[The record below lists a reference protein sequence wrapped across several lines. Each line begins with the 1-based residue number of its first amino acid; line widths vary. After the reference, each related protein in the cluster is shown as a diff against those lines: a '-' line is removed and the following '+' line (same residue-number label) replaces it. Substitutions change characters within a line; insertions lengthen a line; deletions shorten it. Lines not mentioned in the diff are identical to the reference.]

1 MNDFTIKNMAVIVP
15 VYCPDEKLLG
25 VIEGVHEAGFGHIF
39 VVDDG
44 SYMGAKSTEQKA
56 EFENIFSRL
65 PGYVDLT
72 RHVVNKGKGAAL
84 KTAIARIEAVMKQE
98 RERGDFTE
106 IKGIVTVDADGQHL
120 TEDIVNVSN
129 MLIERPNDLILGSRA
144 FDQDVPLKS
153 QMGNTITRG
162 VFALASGVKIRDT
175 QTGLRAFSVNLIP
188 FMKAVEGE
196 RYEYE
201 MNMLLDAA
209 HKKIGMKEVT
219 IKTVYLDG
227 NKTSHFHVLRDSALV
242 YKNILKFSAS
252 SLIAFVIDFVML
264 FVFKAIFGNFALEAK
279 TTLLM
284 AVVSARLVSSF
295 SNYMI
300 NKKLVFGERT
310 RNNNTL
316 IKYYLLASGILILNY
331 LILEVLSIRLGM
343 PLGIAKFIAEVTLF
357 FVSYT
362 VQKRF
367 IFKNENPVE
376 ISNNNLDVYERNM
389 NMDNNYENGLN
400 KVGSNDDRNGVNSGN
415 GINGVNCINSGNATN
430 GSDGVNSG
438 NGITGGD
445 GVNSGNGITGGD
457 NGNKDKRPKNK
468 RKLLPVPALAG
479 IDVALAGVAL
489 CVFALFHHV
498 LPSVGVANVSQTDA
512 ATEVHEI
519 AFDFE
524 GESLTDD
531 TKTTDLYA
539 SSENT
544 SENEESALNED
555 TEDSMKSAKA
565 DGEGRPSEKG
575 RASSNGRRKRGR
587 HSDSET
593 SKKSEET
600 SKGAIEEAADDNMK
614 SEEAAENSDK
624 TSETMEDNSGKT
636 NAVADNSGKTNV
648 AAADN
653 SNNTS
658 TTATEKAQQQTT
670 AVTEK
675 TQQKTAAATEKNQ
688 QNTTVVTEK
697 TQEVTTVAEQTE
709 STGKTRKTKSN
720 SGSEKTTAAV
730 TEKTTT
736 AATEKVATATEKT
749 ASNTTTANTIFTSG
763 EVISTDN
770 CYKSEDISVTLT
782 DYDVN
787 GIVYHV
793 EDIYVKNVENLRT
806 AFADD
811 SYGKGITEW
820 PSSMTLRV
828 NAVASINGD
837 YYGTTSDSGAVIRNG
852 ILYRDNPDSEVLVMY
867 YDGTMKVISADAFD
881 GESEIANGAYQAWC
895 FGPSLLDSSGNA
907 KTKFSMSGHMARENP
922 RTFIGYYGAG
932 HYCFVTIDG
941 RSSESSGATLVEEAE
956 IAEALGCKIA
966 YNLDGGKTSY
976 MSLNGETVNEPADGG
991 RVCSDIIYIAE
1002 IQ

>member
-25 VIEGVHEAGFGHIF
+25 VIEGVHDAGFGQIF

-44 SYMGAKSTEQKA
+44 SYMGAESTEQKA

-209 HKKIGMKEVT
+209 HKKIGIKEVT

-264 FVFKAIFGNFALEAK
+264 FVFKAIFGNFALAGEM
-279 TTLLM
+279 TLLM

-343 PLGIAKFIAEVTLF
+343 PLGVAKLIAEVTLF

-400 KVGSNDDRNGVNSGN
+400 NIDSN
-415 GINGVNCINSGNATN
+415 GINGVNCINSGSGTN

-445 GVNSGNGITGGD
+445 GVNGDNGITGGD

-519 AFDFE
+519 VFDFDGE
-524 GESLTDD
+524 GLTDD
-531 TKTTDLYA
+531 TETTDLYA
-539 SSENT
+539 SSEDT

-575 RASSNGRRKRGR
+575 RSSSNGDRKRGR
-587 HSDSET
+587 HGDSET

-600 SKGAIEEAADDNMK
+600 SKGAIEEAAADDNMK

-624 TSETMEDNSGKT
+624 TSETVADNSGKTNVADNSGKT

-653 SNNTS
+653 SDNTS

-675 TQQKTAAATEKNQ
+675 TQQKKAAATEKTQQNTTAATEKTQ
-688 QNTTVVTEK
+688 QNTTVATEKTQQNTTAATEK
-697 TQEVTTVAEQTE
+697 TQEVTT
-709 STGKTRKTKSN
+709 
-720 SGSEKTTAAV
+720 
-730 TEKTTT
+730 
-736 AATEKVATATEKT
+736 ATTEKT

-793 EDIYVKNVENLRT
+793 EDIYIKNVENLRT

-820 PSSMTLRV
+820 PSAMTLRV

>member
-1 MNDFTIKNMAVIVP
+1 MYKFIKGFVKGARLENGRSAKGAPMNDFTIKNMAVIVP

-201 MNMLLDAA
+201 MNMLFDAA

-264 FVFKAIFGNFALEAK
+264 FVFKAIFGNFALAAE

-343 PLGIAKFIAEVTLF
+343 PLGIAKLIAEVTLF

-400 KVGSNDDRNGVNSGN
+400 KVRSNDDSNGVNSGN
-415 GINGVNCINSGNATN
+415 VINGVNCINSGNATN

-438 NGITGGD
+438 NGM
-445 GVNSGNGITGGD
+445 TGGD

-479 IDVALAGVAL
+479 IDVALAGAAL

-519 AFDFE
+519 AFDFDGE
-524 GESLTDD
+524 GLTDD
-531 TKTTDLYA
+531 TETTDLYA
-539 SSENT
+539 SSEDT

-565 DGEGRPSEKG
+565 DGEGRPPEKG
-575 RASSNGRRKRGR
+575 SASSNGSRKRGR

-600 SKGAIEEAADDNMK
+600 SKGAIEEDAADDNMK
-614 SEEAAENSDK
+614 SEEAAENSD
-624 TSETMEDNSGKT
+624 
-636 NAVADNSGKTNV
+636 
-648 AAADN
+648 
-653 SNNTS
+653 
-658 TTATEKAQQQTT
+658 
-670 AVTEK
+670 
-675 TQQKTAAATEKNQ
+675 
-688 QNTTVVTEK
+688 
-697 TQEVTTVAEQTE
+697 
-709 STGKTRKTKSN
+709 
-720 SGSEKTTAAV
+720 
-730 TEKTTT
+730 
-736 AATEKVATATEKT
+736 KT

>member
-44 SYMGAKSTEQKA
+44 SYMGAESTEQKA

-264 FVFKAIFGNFALEAK
+264 FVFKAIFGNFALAAE

-343 PLGIAKFIAEVTLF
+343 PLGVAKLIAEVTLF

-400 KVGSNDDRNGVNSGN
+400 IVGSNDDSNGVNSSN

-438 NGITGGD
+438 NGM
-445 GVNSGNGITGGD
+445 TGGD

-479 IDVALAGVAL
+479 IDVALAGAAL

-498 LPSVGVANVSQTDA
+498 IPSVGVANVSQTDA

-519 AFDFE
+519 AFDFDGE
-524 GESLTDD
+524 GLTDD
-531 TKTTDLYA
+531 AETSDLYA
-539 SSENT
+539 SSEDT
-544 SENEESALNED
+544 SENEESALNGD

-575 RASSNGRRKRGR
+575 STSSNGSRKRGR
-587 HSDSET
+587 HSDSEA

-600 SKGAIEEAADDNMK
+600 SKGAIEEAAADDNMK

-624 TSETMEDNSGKT
+624 TSETVADNSGKT
-636 NAVADNSGKTNV
+636 NAVADNGSKTNV

-658 TTATEKAQQQTT
+658 TTTTEKAQQQTT
-670 AVTEK
+670 TVTEK
-675 TQQKTAAATEKNQ
+675 TQQKKAAATEKTQQNTTAATEKTQQKKAAATEKTQ
-688 QNTTVVTEK
+688 QNTTVATEK
-697 TQEVTTVAEQTE
+697 TQEVTTA
-709 STGKTRKTKSN
+709 
-720 SGSEKTTAAV
+720 
-730 TEKTTT
+730 
-736 AATEKVATATEKT
+736 ATEKT

>member
-1 MNDFTIKNMAVIVP
+1 MENGRSAKGAPMNDFTIKNMAVIVP
-15 VYCPDEKLLG
+15 VYCPDEKLLE

-65 PGYVDLT
+65 HGYVDLT

-129 MLIERPNDLILGSRA
+129 TLIERPNDLILGSRA

-264 FVFKAIFGNFALEAK
+264 FVFKAIFGNFAFAAE

-343 PLGIAKFIAEVTLF
+343 PLGVAKLIAEVTLF

-400 KVGSNDDRNGVNSGN
+400 KVGSNDDSNGVNSGN
-415 GINGVNCINSGNATN
+415 AINGVNCINSGNATN
-430 GSDGVNSG
+430 GSDGVN
-438 NGITGGD
+438 GD
-445 GVNSGNGITGGD
+445 NGITGGD
-457 NGNKDKRPKNK
+457 NGNKDKRTKNK

-479 IDVALAGVAL
+479 IDVALAGAAL

-498 LPSVGVANVSQTDA
+498 IPSVGVANVSQTDA

-519 AFDFE
+519 AFDFD

-531 TKTTDLYA
+531 AKTSDLYA
-539 SSENT
+539 SSEDT

-555 TEDSMKSAKA
+555 TENSMKSAKA

-575 RASSNGRRKRGR
+575 SASSNGSRKRGR
-587 HSDSET
+587 HSDSEA

-600 SKGAIEEAADDNMK
+600 SKGAIEEAAADDNMK

-624 TSETMEDNSGKT
+624 TSETVADNSGKT

-675 TQQKTAAATEKNQ
+675 TQQKKAAATEKTQQKTTAATEKNQ
-688 QNTTVVTEK
+688 QNTTVATEK
-697 TQEVTTVAEQTE
+697 TQEVTTA
-709 STGKTRKTKSN
+709 
-720 SGSEKTTAAV
+720 
-730 TEKTTT
+730 
-736 AATEKVATATEKT
+736 ATEKT

-867 YDGTMKVISADAFD
+867 YDGTMKVISADDFD

>member
-25 VIEGVHEAGFGHIF
+25 VIGGVHEAGFGHIF

-106 IKGIVTVDADGQHL
+106 IKGIVTVDADGQHM

-162 VFALASGVKIRDT
+162 VFSLASGVKIRDT

-252 SLIAFVIDFVML
+252 SIIAFVIDFVML
-264 FVFKAIFGNFALEAK
+264 FVFKAIFGNFALAGEM
-279 TTLLM
+279 TLLM

-343 PLGIAKFIAEVTLF
+343 PLGVAKLIAEVTLF

-400 KVGSNDDRNGVNSGN
+400 KVGSNDDSNGVNSGN
-415 GINGVNCINSGNATN
+415 AINGVNCINSGNATN
-430 GSDGVNSG
+430 GSDGVN
-438 NGITGGD
+438 GD
-445 GVNSGNGITGGD
+445 NGITGGD
-457 NGNKDKRPKNK
+457 NGNKDKRTKNK

-479 IDVALAGVAL
+479 IDVALAGAAL

-498 LPSVGVANVSQTDA
+498 IPSVGVANVSQTDA

-519 AFDFE
+519 AFDFD

-531 TKTTDLYA
+531 AKTSDLYA
-539 SSENT
+539 SSEDT

-555 TEDSMKSAKA
+555 TENSMKSAKA

-575 RASSNGRRKRGR
+575 SASSNGSRKRGR
-587 HSDSET
+587 HSDSEA

-600 SKGAIEEAADDNMK
+600 SKGAIEEAAADDNMK

-624 TSETMEDNSGKT
+624 TSET
-636 NAVADNSGKTNV
+636 VADNSGKTNV
-648 AAADN
+648 AATDN

-675 TQQKTAAATEKNQ
+675 TQQKKAAATEKTQQKKAVATEKTQQKKAAATEKTQ
-688 QNTTVVTEK
+688 QNTTVATEK
-697 TQEVTTVAEQTE
+697 TQEV
-709 STGKTRKTKSN
+709 
-720 SGSEKTTAAV
+720 
-730 TEKTTT
+730 TT

-770 CYKSEDISVTLT
+770 CYKSENISVTLT

-1002 IQ
+1002 IK

>member
-1 MNDFTIKNMAVIVP
+1 
-15 VYCPDEKLLG
+15 
-25 VIEGVHEAGFGHIF
+25 
-39 VVDDG
+39 
-44 SYMGAKSTEQKA
+44 
-56 EFENIFSRL
+56 
-65 PGYVDLT
+65 
-72 RHVVNKGKGAAL
+72 
-84 KTAIARIEAVMKQE
+84 
-98 RERGDFTE
+98 
-106 IKGIVTVDADGQHL
+106 
-120 TEDIVNVSN
+120 
-129 MLIERPNDLILGSRA
+129 
-144 FDQDVPLKS
+144 
-153 QMGNTITRG
+153 
-162 VFALASGVKIRDT
+162 
-175 QTGLRAFSVNLIP
+175 
-188 FMKAVEGE
+188 
-196 RYEYE
+196 
-201 MNMLLDAA
+201 
-209 HKKIGMKEVT
+209 
-219 IKTVYLDG
+219 
-227 NKTSHFHVLRDSALV
+227 
-242 YKNILKFSAS
+242 AS

-264 FVFKAIFGNFALEAK
+264 FVFKAIFGNFALAAE

-343 PLGIAKFIAEVTLF
+343 PLGIAKLIAEVTLF

-400 KVGSNDDRNGVNSGN
+400 KVGSNDDSNGVNSGN
-415 GINGVNCINSGNATN
+415 VINGVNCINSGNATN

-438 NGITGGD
+438 NGM
-445 GVNSGNGITGGD
+445 TGGD

-479 IDVALAGVAL
+479 IDVALAGAAL

-519 AFDFE
+519 AFDFDGE
-524 GESLTDD
+524 GLTDD
-531 TKTTDLYA
+531 TETTDLYA
-539 SSENT
+539 SSEDT
-544 SENEESALNED
+544 SEKEESVLNED

-565 DGEGRPSEKG
+565 DREGRPSEKG
-575 RASSNGRRKRGR
+575 SASSNGSRKRGR

-600 SKGAIEEAADDNMK
+600 SKGAIEEAAEDDNMK

-624 TSETMEDNSGKT
+624 TSEIVADNSGKT
-636 NAVADNSGKTNV
+636 NAVTDNSGKTNV

-658 TTATEKAQQQTT
+658 TTTTEKAQQQTT

-675 TQQKTAAATEKNQ
+675 TQQKKAAATEKTQQKTTAATEKNQ
-688 QNTTVVTEK
+688 QNTTVAPEK
-697 TQEVTTVAEQTE
+697 TQEVTTA
-709 STGKTRKTKSN
+709 
-720 SGSEKTTAAV
+720 
-730 TEKTTT
+730 
-736 AATEKVATATEKT
+736 ATEKT

>member
-1 MNDFTIKNMAVIVP
+1 MENGRSAKGAPMNDFTIKNMAVIVP

-44 SYMGAKSTEQKA
+44 SHMGAKSTEQKA

-65 PGYVDLT
+65 PEYVDLT

-84 KTAIARIEAVMKQE
+84 KTAIARIETVMKQE

-106 IKGIVTVDADGQHL
+106 IKGIVTVDADGQHM

-264 FVFKAIFGNFALEAK
+264 FVFKAIFGNFALAAE

-343 PLGIAKFIAEVTLF
+343 PLGVAKLIAEVTLF

-400 KVGSNDDRNGVNSGN
+400 KVGNNDDSNGVNSGN
-415 GINGVNCINSGNATN
+415 GINGVNCINSSNATN

-438 NGITGGD
+438 NGINGVNYINSGNAKNGSDGG
-445 GVNSGNGITGGD
+445 NSGNGITCGD
-457 NGNKDKRPKNK
+457 NGNKEKRPKNK

-479 IDVALAGVAL
+479 IDVALAGAAL

-519 AFDFE
+519 AFDFDGE
-524 GESLTDD
+524 GLTDD
-531 TKTTDLYA
+531 TETTDLYA
-539 SSENT
+539 SSEDT

-555 TEDSMKSAKA
+555 TEDGMKSAKA

-587 HSDSET
+587 HSDSEA
-593 SKKSEET
+593 SKKTEET
-600 SKGAIEEAADDNMK
+600 SKGAIEEAAADDNMK
-614 SEEAAENSDK
+614 SEEAAENSD
-624 TSETMEDNSGKT
+624 
-636 NAVADNSGKTNV
+636 
-648 AAADN
+648 
-653 SNNTS
+653 
-658 TTATEKAQQQTT
+658 
-670 AVTEK
+670 
-675 TQQKTAAATEKNQ
+675 
-688 QNTTVVTEK
+688 
-697 TQEVTTVAEQTE
+697 
-709 STGKTRKTKSN
+709 
-720 SGSEKTTAAV
+720 
-730 TEKTTT
+730 
-736 AATEKVATATEKT
+736 KT

>member
-1 MNDFTIKNMAVIVP
+1 MENGRSAKGAPMNDFTIKNMAVIVP

-25 VIEGVHEAGFGHIF
+25 VIGGVHEAGFGHIF

-44 SYMGAKSTEQKA
+44 SYMCAKSTEQKA

-106 IKGIVTVDADGQHL
+106 IKGIVTVDADGQHM

-162 VFALASGVKIRDT
+162 VFSLASGVKIRDT

-252 SLIAFVIDFVML
+252 SIIAFVIDFVML
-264 FVFKAIFGNFALEAK
+264 FVFKAIFGNFALAGEM
-279 TTLLM
+279 TLLM

-343 PLGIAKFIAEVTLF
+343 PLGVAKLIAEVTLF

-400 KVGSNDDRNGVNSGN
+400 KVGSNDDSNGVNSGN
-415 GINGVNCINSGNATN
+415 AINGVNCINSGNATN
-430 GSDGVNSG
+430 GSDGVN
-438 NGITGGD
+438 GD
-445 GVNSGNGITGGD
+445 NGITGGD
-457 NGNKDKRPKNK
+457 NGNKDKRTKNK

-479 IDVALAGVAL
+479 IDVALAGAAL

-498 LPSVGVANVSQTDA
+498 IPSVGVANVSQTDA

-519 AFDFE
+519 AFDFD

-531 TKTTDLYA
+531 AKTSDLYA
-539 SSENT
+539 SSEDT

-555 TEDSMKSAKA
+555 TENSMKSAKA

-575 RASSNGRRKRGR
+575 SASSNGSRKRGR
-587 HSDSET
+587 HSDSEA

-600 SKGAIEEAADDNMK
+600 SKGAIEEAAADDNMK

-624 TSETMEDNSGKT
+624 TSET
-636 NAVADNSGKTNV
+636 VADNSGKTNV
-648 AAADN
+648 AATDN

-675 TQQKTAAATEKNQ
+675 TQQKKAAATEKTQQKKAVATEKTQQKKAAATEKTQ
-688 QNTTVVTEK
+688 QNTTVATEK
-697 TQEVTTVAEQTE
+697 TQEV
-709 STGKTRKTKSN
+709 
-720 SGSEKTTAAV
+720 
-730 TEKTTT
+730 TT

-770 CYKSEDISVTLT
+770 CYKSENISVTLT

-1002 IQ
+1002 IK

>member
-1 MNDFTIKNMAVIVP
+1 MENGRSAKGAPMNDFTIKNMAVIVP

-264 FVFKAIFGNFALEAK
+264 FVFKAIFGNFAFAAE

-343 PLGIAKFIAEVTLF
+343 PLGVAKLIAEVTLF

-400 KVGSNDDRNGVNSGN
+400 KVGSNDDSNGVNSGN
-415 GINGVNCINSGNATN
+415 AINGVNCINSGNATN
-430 GSDGVNSG
+430 GSDGVN
-438 NGITGGD
+438 GD
-445 GVNSGNGITGGD
+445 NGITGGD
-457 NGNKDKRPKNK
+457 NGNKDKRTKNK

-479 IDVALAGVAL
+479 IDVALAGAAL

-498 LPSVGVANVSQTDA
+498 IPSVGVANVSQTDA

-519 AFDFE
+519 AFDFD

-531 TKTTDLYA
+531 AKTSDLYA
-539 SSENT
+539 SSEDT

-555 TEDSMKSAKA
+555 TENSMKSAKA

-575 RASSNGRRKRGR
+575 SASSNGSRKRGR
-587 HSDSET
+587 HSDSEN

-600 SKGAIEEAADDNMK
+600 SKGAIEEAAADDNMK

-624 TSETMEDNSGKT
+624 TSETVADNSGKT

-648 AAADN
+648 AATDN

-675 TQQKTAAATEKNQ
+675 TQQKKAAATEKTQ
-688 QNTTVVTEK
+688 QNTTVATEK
-697 TQEVTTVAEQTE
+697 TQEVTTAT
-709 STGKTRKTKSN
+709 
-720 SGSEKTTAAV
+720 
-730 TEKTTT
+730 
-736 AATEKVATATEKT
+736 TEKVATATEKT

-770 CYKSEDISVTLT
+770 CYKSENISVTLT

-941 RSSESSGATLVEEAE
+941 RSSESSGVTLVEEAE

-1002 IQ
+1002 IK

>member
-44 SYMGAKSTEQKA
+44 SHMGAKSTEQKA

-65 PGYVDLT
+65 PEYVDLT

-84 KTAIARIEAVMKQE
+84 KTAIARIETVMKQE

-106 IKGIVTVDADGQHL
+106 IKGIVTVDADGQHM

-264 FVFKAIFGNFALEAK
+264 FVFKAIFGNFALAAE

-343 PLGIAKFIAEVTLF
+343 PLGVAKLIAEVTLF

-400 KVGSNDDRNGVNSGN
+400 KVGNNDDSNGVNSGN
-415 GINGVNCINSGNATN
+415 GINGVNCINSSNATN

-438 NGITGGD
+438 NGINGVNYINSGNAKNGSDGG
-445 GVNSGNGITGGD
+445 NSGNGITCGD
-457 NGNKDKRPKNK
+457 NGNKEKRPKNK

-479 IDVALAGVAL
+479 IDVALAGAAL

-519 AFDFE
+519 AFDFDGE
-524 GESLTDD
+524 GLTDD
-531 TKTTDLYA
+531 TETTDLYA
-539 SSENT
+539 SSEDT

-555 TEDSMKSAKA
+555 TEDGMKSAKA

-587 HSDSET
+587 HSDSEA
-593 SKKSEET
+593 SKKTEET
-600 SKGAIEEAADDNMK
+600 SKGAIEEAAADDNMK
-614 SEEAAENSDK
+614 SEEAAENSD
-624 TSETMEDNSGKT
+624 
-636 NAVADNSGKTNV
+636 
-648 AAADN
+648 
-653 SNNTS
+653 
-658 TTATEKAQQQTT
+658 
-670 AVTEK
+670 
-675 TQQKTAAATEKNQ
+675 
-688 QNTTVVTEK
+688 
-697 TQEVTTVAEQTE
+697 
-709 STGKTRKTKSN
+709 
-720 SGSEKTTAAV
+720 
-730 TEKTTT
+730 
-736 AATEKVATATEKT
+736 KT

>member
-1 MNDFTIKNMAVIVP
+1 MENGGSAKGAPMNDFTIKNMAVIVP

-44 SYMGAKSTEQKA
+44 SYMGAESTEQKA

-65 PGYVDLT
+65 PEYVDLT

-264 FVFKAIFGNFALEAK
+264 FVFKAIFGNFALAAG

-300 NKKLVFGERT
+300 NKKIVFGERT

-316 IKYYLLASGILILNY
+316 IKYYLLASGVLILNY

-343 PLGIAKFIAEVTLF
+343 PLGIAKLIAEVTLF

-376 ISNNNLDVYERNM
+376 ISNNNLNVYERNM

-400 KVGSNDDRNGVNSGN
+400 KVGSNDDSNGVNSGN
-415 GINGVNCINSGNATN
+415 GINGVNCINSGNDTN
-430 GSDGVNSG
+430 GS
-438 NGITGGD
+438 D

-519 AFDFE
+519 AFDFD

-531 TKTTDLYA
+531 TETTDLYA
-539 SSENT
+539 SSEDT
-544 SENEESALNED
+544 SENDESALNED

-575 RASSNGRRKRGR
+575 RASSDGRKRGR

-593 SKKSEET
+593 SKKSKET
-600 SKGAIEEAADDNMK
+600 SKGAIEEAAVDDNMK

-624 TSETMEDNSGKT
+624 TSETVADNSGKT
-636 NAVADNSGKTNV
+636 NAVADNSGKTNAV
-648 AAADN
+648 ADN

-675 TQQKTAAATEKNQ
+675 TQQKKAAATEKTQ
-688 QNTTVVTEK
+688 QNTTAATEK
-697 TQEVTTVAEQTE
+697 TQEVTTAAEQTE
-709 STGKTRKTKSN
+709 STGKTRKTNSN

-793 EDIYVKNVENLRT
+793 EDIYIKNVENLRT

-820 PSSMTLRV
+820 PSAMTLRV

-867 YDGTMKVISADAFD
+867 YDGTMKVVSADAFD

-1002 IQ
+1002 IK

>member
-1 MNDFTIKNMAVIVP
+1 MENGRSAKGAPMNDFTIKNMAVIVP
-15 VYCPDEKLLG
+15 VYCPDEKLLE

-65 PGYVDLT
+65 HGYVDLT

-129 MLIERPNDLILGSRA
+129 TLIERPNDLILGSRA

-264 FVFKAIFGNFALEAK
+264 FVFKAIFGNFAFAAE

-343 PLGIAKFIAEVTLF
+343 PLGVAKLIAEVTLF

-400 KVGSNDDRNGVNSGN
+400 KVGSNDDSNGVNSGN
-415 GINGVNCINSGNATN
+415 AINGVNCINSGNATN
-430 GSDGVNSG
+430 GSDGVN
-438 NGITGGD
+438 GD
-445 GVNSGNGITGGD
+445 NGITGGD
-457 NGNKDKRPKNK
+457 NGNKDKRTKNK

-479 IDVALAGVAL
+479 IDVALAGAAL

-498 LPSVGVANVSQTDA
+498 IPSVGVANVSQTDA

-519 AFDFE
+519 AFDFD

-531 TKTTDLYA
+531 AKTSDLYA
-539 SSENT
+539 SSEDT

-555 TEDSMKSAKA
+555 TENSMKSAKA

-575 RASSNGRRKRGR
+575 SASSNGSRKRGR
-587 HSDSET
+587 HSDSEA

-600 SKGAIEEAADDNMK
+600 SKGAIEEAAADDNMK

-624 TSETMEDNSGKT
+624 TSET
-636 NAVADNSGKTNV
+636 VADNSGKTNV

-675 TQQKTAAATEKNQ
+675 TQQKKAAATEKTQQKTTAATEKNQ
-688 QNTTVVTEK
+688 QNTTVATEK
-697 TQEVTTVAEQTE
+697 TQEVTTA
-709 STGKTRKTKSN
+709 
-720 SGSEKTTAAV
+720 
-730 TEKTTT
+730 
-736 AATEKVATATEKT
+736 ATEKT

-867 YDGTMKVISADAFD
+867 YDGTMKVISADDFD

>member
-1 MNDFTIKNMAVIVP
+1 MENGRSAKGAPMNDFTIKNMAVIVP
-15 VYCPDEKLLG
+15 VYCPDEKLLE

-65 PGYVDLT
+65 HGYVDLT

-129 MLIERPNDLILGSRA
+129 TLIERPNDLILGSRA

-264 FVFKAIFGNFALEAK
+264 FVFKAIFGNFAFAAE

-343 PLGIAKFIAEVTLF
+343 PLGVAKLIAEVTLF

-400 KVGSNDDRNGVNSGN
+400 KVGSNDDSNGVNSGN
-415 GINGVNCINSGNATN
+415 AINGVNCINSGNATN
-430 GSDGVNSG
+430 GSDGVN
-438 NGITGGD
+438 GD
-445 GVNSGNGITGGD
+445 NGITGGD
-457 NGNKDKRPKNK
+457 NGNKDKRTKNK

-479 IDVALAGVAL
+479 IDVALAGAAL

-498 LPSVGVANVSQTDA
+498 IPSVGVANVSQTDA

-519 AFDFE
+519 AFDFD

-531 TKTTDLYA
+531 AKTSDLYA
-539 SSENT
+539 SSEDT

-555 TEDSMKSAKA
+555 TENSMKSAKA

-575 RASSNGRRKRGR
+575 SASSNGSRKRGR
-587 HSDSET
+587 HSDSEA

-600 SKGAIEEAADDNMK
+600 SKGAIEEAAADDNMK

-624 TSETMEDNSGKT
+624 TSETVADNSGKT

-675 TQQKTAAATEKNQ
+675 TQQKKAAATEKTQQKTTAATEKTQQKTTAATEKNQ
-688 QNTTVVTEK
+688 QNTTVATEK
-697 TQEVTTVAEQTE
+697 TQEVTTA
-709 STGKTRKTKSN
+709 
-720 SGSEKTTAAV
+720 
-730 TEKTTT
+730 
-736 AATEKVATATEKT
+736 ATEKT

-867 YDGTMKVISADAFD
+867 YDGTMKVISADDFD

>member
-1 MNDFTIKNMAVIVP
+1 
-15 VYCPDEKLLG
+15 
-25 VIEGVHEAGFGHIF
+25 
-39 VVDDG
+39 G
-44 SYMGAKSTEQKA
+44 S
-56 EFENIFSRL
+56 
-65 PGYVDLT
+65 
-72 RHVVNKGKGAAL
+72 
-84 KTAIARIEAVMKQE
+84 
-98 RERGDFTE
+98 
-106 IKGIVTVDADGQHL
+106 
-120 TEDIVNVSN
+120 
-129 MLIERPNDLILGSRA
+129 
-144 FDQDVPLKS
+144 
-153 QMGNTITRG
+153 
-162 VFALASGVKIRDT
+162 
-175 QTGLRAFSVNLIP
+175 
-188 FMKAVEGE
+188 
-196 RYEYE
+196 
-201 MNMLLDAA
+201 
-209 HKKIGMKEVT
+209 
-219 IKTVYLDG
+219 
-227 NKTSHFHVLRDSALV
+227 
-242 YKNILKFSAS
+242 
-252 SLIAFVIDFVML
+252 
-264 FVFKAIFGNFALEAK
+264 
-279 TTLLM
+279 
-284 AVVSARLVSSF
+284 
-295 SNYMI
+295 
-300 NKKLVFGERT
+300 
-310 RNNNTL
+310 
-316 IKYYLLASGILILNY
+316 
-331 LILEVLSIRLGM
+331 
-343 PLGIAKFIAEVTLF
+343 
-357 FVSYT
+357 
-362 VQKRF
+362 
-367 IFKNENPVE
+367 
-376 ISNNNLDVYERNM
+376 
-389 NMDNNYENGLN
+389 
-400 KVGSNDDRNGVNSGN
+400 
-415 GINGVNCINSGNATN
+415 
-430 GSDGVNSG
+430 
-438 NGITGGD
+438 
-445 GVNSGNGITGGD
+445 
-457 NGNKDKRPKNK
+457 
-468 RKLLPVPALAG
+468 
-479 IDVALAGVAL
+479 
-489 CVFALFHHV
+489 
-498 LPSVGVANVSQTDA
+498 
-512 ATEVHEI
+512 
-519 AFDFE
+519 
-524 GESLTDD
+524 
-531 TKTTDLYA
+531 
-539 SSENT
+539 
-544 SENEESALNED
+544 
-555 TEDSMKSAKA
+555 
-565 DGEGRPSEKG
+565 
-575 RASSNGRRKRGR
+575 RKRGR
-587 HSDSET
+587 HSDSEA

-600 SKGAIEEAADDNMK
+600 SKGAIEEAAADDNMK

-624 TSETMEDNSGKT
+624 TIET
-636 NAVADNSGKTNV
+636 VADNSGKTNV

-670 AVTEK
+670 AATEK
-675 TQQKTAAATEKNQ
+675 TQQKKAAATEKNQ
-688 QNTTVVTEK
+688 QNTTAATEK
-697 TQEVTTVAEQTE
+697 TQEVTTAAEQTE
-709 STGKTRKTKSN
+709 STGKTRKTNSN

-820 PSSMTLRV
+820 PSAMTLRV

-867 YDGTMKVISADAFD
+867 YDGTMKVVSADAFD

>member
-175 QTGLRAFSVNLIP
+175 QTGLRVFSVNLIP

-201 MNMLLDAA
+201 MNMLFDAA

-264 FVFKAIFGNFALEAK
+264 FVFKAIFGNFALAAE

-343 PLGIAKFIAEVTLF
+343 PLGIAKLIAEVTLF

-400 KVGSNDDRNGVNSGN
+400 KVRSNDDSNGVNSGN
-415 GINGVNCINSGNATN
+415 VINGVNCINSGNATN

-438 NGITGGD
+438 NGM
-445 GVNSGNGITGGD
+445 TGGD

-479 IDVALAGVAL
+479 IDVALAGAAL

-519 AFDFE
+519 AFDFDGE
-524 GESLTDD
+524 GLTDD
-531 TKTTDLYA
+531 TETTDLYA
-539 SSENT
+539 SSEDT
-544 SENEESALNED
+544 SEKEESVLNED

-565 DGEGRPSEKG
+565 DREGRPSEKG
-575 RASSNGRRKRGR
+575 SASSNGSRKRGR

-600 SKGAIEEAADDNMK
+600 SKGAIEEAAADDNMK
-614 SEEAAENSDK
+614 SEEAAENSD
-624 TSETMEDNSGKT
+624 
-636 NAVADNSGKTNV
+636 
-648 AAADN
+648 
-653 SNNTS
+653 
-658 TTATEKAQQQTT
+658 
-670 AVTEK
+670 
-675 TQQKTAAATEKNQ
+675 
-688 QNTTVVTEK
+688 
-697 TQEVTTVAEQTE
+697 
-709 STGKTRKTKSN
+709 
-720 SGSEKTTAAV
+720 
-730 TEKTTT
+730 
-736 AATEKVATATEKT
+736 KT

-907 KTKFSMSGHMARENP
+907 KTKFS
-922 RTFIGYYGAG
+922 
-932 HYCFVTIDG
+932 
-941 RSSESSGATLVEEAE
+941 
-956 IAEALGCKIA
+956 
-966 YNLDGGKTSY
+966 
-976 MSLNGETVNEPADGG
+976 
-991 RVCSDIIYIAE
+991 
-1002 IQ
+1002 

>member
-1 MNDFTIKNMAVIVP
+1 
-15 VYCPDEKLLG
+15 
-25 VIEGVHEAGFGHIF
+25 
-39 VVDDG
+39 
-44 SYMGAKSTEQKA
+44 
-56 EFENIFSRL
+56 
-65 PGYVDLT
+65 
-72 RHVVNKGKGAAL
+72 
-84 KTAIARIEAVMKQE
+84 
-98 RERGDFTE
+98 
-106 IKGIVTVDADGQHL
+106 
-120 TEDIVNVSN
+120 
-129 MLIERPNDLILGSRA
+129 
-144 FDQDVPLKS
+144 
-153 QMGNTITRG
+153 
-162 VFALASGVKIRDT
+162 
-175 QTGLRAFSVNLIP
+175 
-188 FMKAVEGE
+188 
-196 RYEYE
+196 
-201 MNMLLDAA
+201 
-209 HKKIGMKEVT
+209 
-219 IKTVYLDG
+219 
-227 NKTSHFHVLRDSALV
+227 
-242 YKNILKFSAS
+242 
-252 SLIAFVIDFVML
+252 
-264 FVFKAIFGNFALEAK
+264 
-279 TTLLM
+279 
-284 AVVSARLVSSF
+284 
-295 SNYMI
+295 
-300 NKKLVFGERT
+300 
-310 RNNNTL
+310 
-316 IKYYLLASGILILNY
+316 
-331 LILEVLSIRLGM
+331 
-343 PLGIAKFIAEVTLF
+343 
-357 FVSYT
+357 
-362 VQKRF
+362 
-367 IFKNENPVE
+367 
-376 ISNNNLDVYERNM
+376 
-389 NMDNNYENGLN
+389 
-400 KVGSNDDRNGVNSGN
+400 
-415 GINGVNCINSGNATN
+415 
-430 GSDGVNSG
+430 
-438 NGITGGD
+438 
-445 GVNSGNGITGGD
+445 
-457 NGNKDKRPKNK
+457 
-468 RKLLPVPALAG
+468 
-479 IDVALAGVAL
+479 
-489 CVFALFHHV
+489 
-498 LPSVGVANVSQTDA
+498 
-512 ATEVHEI
+512 
-519 AFDFE
+519 
-524 GESLTDD
+524 
-531 TKTTDLYA
+531 
-539 SSENT
+539 
-544 SENEESALNED
+544 
-555 TEDSMKSAKA
+555 MKSAKA
-565 DGEGRPSEKG
+565 DREGRPSEKG
-575 RASSNGRRKRGR
+575 SASSNGSRKRGR

-600 SKGAIEEAADDNMK
+600 SKGAIEEAAADDSMK
-614 SEEAAENSDK
+614 SEEAAENSDE
-624 TSETMEDNSGKT
+624 TSETVADNSGKTNAVADNSGKTNAVADNSGKT

-675 TQQKTAAATEKNQ
+675 TQQKKAAATEKTQQKTTAATEKNQ
-688 QNTTVVTEK
+688 QNTTVATEK
-697 TQEVTTVAEQTE
+697 TQEVTTA
-709 STGKTRKTKSN
+709 
-720 SGSEKTTAAV
+720 
-730 TEKTTT
+730 
-736 AATEKVATATEKT
+736 ATEKT

-1002 IQ
+1002 IK

>member
-201 MNMLLDAA
+201 MNMLFDAA

-264 FVFKAIFGNFALEAK
+264 FVFKAIFGNFALAAE

-343 PLGIAKFIAEVTLF
+343 PLGIAKLIAEVTLF

-376 ISNNNLDVYERNM
+376 ISNNNLYVNERNM

-400 KVGSNDDRNGVNSGN
+400 KVGSNDDSNGVNSGN

-430 GSDGVNSG
+430 GSDGVN
-438 NGITGGD
+438 N
-445 GVNSGNGITGGD
+445 GNGITGGD

-479 IDVALAGVAL
+479 IDVALAGAAL

-519 AFDFE
+519 AFDFDGE
-524 GESLTDD
+524 GLTDD
-531 TKTTDLYA
+531 TETTDLYA
-539 SSENT
+539 SSEDT

-565 DGEGRPSEKG
+565 DGEGRPPEKG
-575 RASSNGRRKRGR
+575 SASSNGSRKRGR

-600 SKGAIEEAADDNMK
+600 SKGAIEEDAADDNMK
-614 SEEAAENSDK
+614 SEEAAENSD
-624 TSETMEDNSGKT
+624 
-636 NAVADNSGKTNV
+636 
-648 AAADN
+648 
-653 SNNTS
+653 
-658 TTATEKAQQQTT
+658 
-670 AVTEK
+670 
-675 TQQKTAAATEKNQ
+675 
-688 QNTTVVTEK
+688 
-697 TQEVTTVAEQTE
+697 
-709 STGKTRKTKSN
+709 
-720 SGSEKTTAAV
+720 
-730 TEKTTT
+730 
-736 AATEKVATATEKT
+736 KT

>member
-25 VIEGVHEAGFGHIF
+25 VIGGVHEAGFGHIF

-106 IKGIVTVDADGQHL
+106 IKGIVTVDADGQHM

-162 VFALASGVKIRDT
+162 VFSLASGVKIRDT

-252 SLIAFVIDFVML
+252 SIIAFVIDFVML
-264 FVFKAIFGNFALEAK
+264 FVFKAIFGNFALAGEM
-279 TTLLM
+279 TLLM

-343 PLGIAKFIAEVTLF
+343 PLGVAKLIAEVTLF

-400 KVGSNDDRNGVNSGN
+400 KVGSNDDSNGVNSGN
-415 GINGVNCINSGNATN
+415 AINGVNCINSGNATN
-430 GSDGVNSG
+430 GSDGVN
-438 NGITGGD
+438 GD
-445 GVNSGNGITGGD
+445 NGITGGD
-457 NGNKDKRPKNK
+457 NGNKDKRTKNK

-479 IDVALAGVAL
+479 IDVALAGAAL

-498 LPSVGVANVSQTDA
+498 IPSVGVANVSQTDA

-519 AFDFE
+519 AFDFD

-531 TKTTDLYA
+531 AKTSDLYA
-539 SSENT
+539 SSEDT
-544 SENEESALNED
+544 SENEESALYED
-555 TEDSMKSAKA
+555 TENSMKSAKA

-575 RASSNGRRKRGR
+575 SASSNGSRKRGR
-587 HSDSET
+587 HSDSEA

-600 SKGAIEEAADDNMK
+600 SKGAIEEAAADDNMK

-624 TSETMEDNSGKT
+624 TSETVADNSGKT
-636 NAVADNSGKTNV
+636 SETVADNSGKTNV
-648 AAADN
+648 AATDN

-675 TQQKTAAATEKNQ
+675 TQQKKAAATEKTQQKKAVATEKTQQKKAAATEKTQ
-688 QNTTVVTEK
+688 QNTTVATEK
-697 TQEVTTVAEQTE
+697 TQEV
-709 STGKTRKTKSN
+709 
-720 SGSEKTTAAV
+720 
-730 TEKTTT
+730 TT

-770 CYKSEDISVTLT
+770 CYKSENISVTLT

-1002 IQ
+1002 IK

>member
-44 SYMGAKSTEQKA
+44 SYIGAKSTEQKA

-264 FVFKAIFGNFALEAK
+264 FVFKAIFGNFAFAAE

-343 PLGIAKFIAEVTLF
+343 PLGVAKLIAEVTLF

-400 KVGSNDDRNGVNSGN
+400 KVGSNDDSNGVNSSN
-415 GINGVNCINSGNATN
+415 GINGVNYINSSNATN
-430 GSDGVNSG
+430 GSDGVKSG
-438 NGITGGD
+438 NGM
-445 GVNSGNGITGGD
+445 TGGD

-479 IDVALAGVAL
+479 IDVALAGAAL

-498 LPSVGVANVSQTDA
+498 IPSVGVANVSQTDA

-519 AFDFE
+519 AFDFDGE
-524 GESLTDD
+524 GLTDD
-531 TKTTDLYA
+531 TETTDLYA
-539 SSENT
+539 SSEDT

-555 TEDSMKSAKA
+555 TENSMKSAKA

-575 RASSNGRRKRGR
+575 SVSSNGSRKRGR
-587 HSDSET
+587 HSDSEN

-600 SKGAIEEAADDNMK
+600 SKGAIEEAAADDNMK
-614 SEEAAENSDK
+614 SEEAADNSDK
-624 TSETMEDNSGKT
+624 TSET
-636 NAVADNSGKTNV
+636 VADNSGKTNV
-648 AAADN
+648 AADN

-658 TTATEKAQQQTT
+658 TTATEKVQQQNT

-675 TQQKTAAATEKNQ
+675 TQQKKAAATEKTQ

-697 TQEVTTVAEQTE
+697 TQEV
-709 STGKTRKTKSN
+709 
-720 SGSEKTTAAV
+720 
-730 TEKTTT
+730 TT

-837 YYGTTSDSGAVIRNG
+837 YYGTTSDSGTVIRNG

-1002 IQ
+1002 IK

>member
-1 MNDFTIKNMAVIVP
+1 
-15 VYCPDEKLLG
+15 
-25 VIEGVHEAGFGHIF
+25 
-39 VVDDG
+39 
-44 SYMGAKSTEQKA
+44 
-56 EFENIFSRL
+56 
-65 PGYVDLT
+65 
-72 RHVVNKGKGAAL
+72 
-84 KTAIARIEAVMKQE
+84 
-98 RERGDFTE
+98 
-106 IKGIVTVDADGQHL
+106 
-120 TEDIVNVSN
+120 
-129 MLIERPNDLILGSRA
+129 
-144 FDQDVPLKS
+144 
-153 QMGNTITRG
+153 
-162 VFALASGVKIRDT
+162 
-175 QTGLRAFSVNLIP
+175 
-188 FMKAVEGE
+188 
-196 RYEYE
+196 
-201 MNMLLDAA
+201 
-209 HKKIGMKEVT
+209 
-219 IKTVYLDG
+219 
-227 NKTSHFHVLRDSALV
+227 
-242 YKNILKFSAS
+242 
-252 SLIAFVIDFVML
+252 
-264 FVFKAIFGNFALEAK
+264 
-279 TTLLM
+279 
-284 AVVSARLVSSF
+284 
-295 SNYMI
+295 
-300 NKKLVFGERT
+300 
-310 RNNNTL
+310 
-316 IKYYLLASGILILNY
+316 
-331 LILEVLSIRLGM
+331 
-343 PLGIAKFIAEVTLF
+343 
-357 FVSYT
+357 
-362 VQKRF
+362 
-367 IFKNENPVE
+367 
-376 ISNNNLDVYERNM
+376 
-389 NMDNNYENGLN
+389 MDNNYENGLN
-400 KVGSNDDRNGVNSGN
+400 KVGSNDDSNGVNSGN
-415 GINGVNCINSGNATN
+415 GINGVNRINSGNATN

-438 NGITGGD
+438 NGI
-445 GVNSGNGITGGD
+445 NGGD

-519 AFDFE
+519 AFDFDGE
-524 GESLTDD
+524 GLTDD
-531 TKTTDLYA
+531 TETTDLYA
-539 SSENT
+539 SSEDT

-555 TEDSMKSAKA
+555 AEDSMKSAKA

-575 RASSNGRRKRGR
+575 RASSNGRRKKGR

-600 SKGAIEEAADDNMK
+600 SKGAIEEAAADDNMK

-624 TSETMEDNSGKT
+624 TSET
-636 NAVADNSGKTNV
+636 VADNSGKTNV

-675 TQQKTAAATEKNQ
+675 TQQKKAAATEKTQ
-688 QNTTVVTEK
+688 QNTTAATEK
-697 TQEVTTVAEQTE
+697 TQEVTTAAEQTE

-749 ASNTTTANTIFTSG
+749 ASNTTTNTIFTSG

-976 MSLNGETVNEPADGG
+976 MSLNGETVNDPADGG

>member
-1 MNDFTIKNMAVIVP
+1 MENGRSAKGAPMNDFTIKNMAVIVP

-25 VIEGVHEAGFGHIF
+25 VIGGVHEAGFGHIF

-106 IKGIVTVDADGQHL
+106 IKGIVTVDADGQHM

-162 VFALASGVKIRDT
+162 VFSLASGVKIRDT

-252 SLIAFVIDFVML
+252 SIIAFVIDFVML
-264 FVFKAIFGNFALEAK
+264 FVFKAIFGNFALAGEM
-279 TTLLM
+279 TLLM

-343 PLGIAKFIAEVTLF
+343 PLGVAKLIAEVTLF

-400 KVGSNDDRNGVNSGN
+400 KVGSNDDSNGVNSGN
-415 GINGVNCINSGNATN
+415 AINGVNCINSGNATN
-430 GSDGVNSG
+430 GSDGVN
-438 NGITGGD
+438 GD
-445 GVNSGNGITGGD
+445 NGITGGD
-457 NGNKDKRPKNK
+457 NGNKDKRTKNK

-479 IDVALAGVAL
+479 IDVALAGAAL

-498 LPSVGVANVSQTDA
+498 IPSVGVANVSQTDA

-519 AFDFE
+519 AFDFD

-531 TKTTDLYA
+531 AKTSDLYA
-539 SSENT
+539 SSEDT

-555 TEDSMKSAKA
+555 TENSMKSAKA

-575 RASSNGRRKRGR
+575 SASSNGSRKRGR
-587 HSDSET
+587 HSDSEA

-600 SKGAIEEAADDNMK
+600 SKGAIEEAAADDNMK

-624 TSETMEDNSGKT
+624 TSETVADNSGKT
-636 NAVADNSGKTNV
+636 SETVADNSGKTNV
-648 AAADN
+648 AATDN

-675 TQQKTAAATEKNQ
+675 TQQKKAAATEKTQQKKAVATEKTQQKKAAATEKTQ
-688 QNTTVVTEK
+688 QNTTVATEK
-697 TQEVTTVAEQTE
+697 TQEV
-709 STGKTRKTKSN
+709 
-720 SGSEKTTAAV
+720 
-730 TEKTTT
+730 TT

-770 CYKSEDISVTLT
+770 CYKSENISVTLT

-1002 IQ
+1002 IK

>member
-201 MNMLLDAA
+201 MNMLFDAA

-264 FVFKAIFGNFALEAK
+264 FVFKAIFGNFALAAE

-343 PLGIAKFIAEVTLF
+343 PLGIAKLIAEVTLF

-400 KVGSNDDRNGVNSGN
+400 KVRSNDDSNGVNSGN
-415 GINGVNCINSGNATN
+415 VINGVNCINSGNATN
-430 GSDGVNSG
+430 GSDGVN
-438 NGITGGD
+438 N
-445 GVNSGNGITGGD
+445 GNGITGGD

-479 IDVALAGVAL
+479 IDVALAGAAL

-519 AFDFE
+519 AFDFD

-531 TKTTDLYA
+531 TETTDLYA
-539 SSENT
+539 SSEDT
-544 SENEESALNED
+544 SEKEESVLNED

-565 DGEGRPSEKG
+565 DGEGRPPEKG
-575 RASSNGRRKRGR
+575 SASSNGSRKRGR

-600 SKGAIEEAADDNMK
+600 SKGAIEEDAADDNMK
-614 SEEAAENSDK
+614 SEEAADNSDK
-624 TSETMEDNSGKT
+624 TSETVADNSGKTNAVTDKSGKT
-636 NAVADNSGKTNV
+636 NAVADNGSKTNV

-653 SNNTS
+653 SDNTS
-658 TTATEKAQQQTT
+658 TTATEKAQQQTTATEKAQQQTT

-675 TQQKTAAATEKNQ
+675 TQQKKAAATEKTQQKTTAATEKNQ
-688 QNTTVVTEK
+688 QNTTVAPEK
-697 TQEVTTVAEQTE
+697 TQEVTTA
-709 STGKTRKTKSN
+709 
-720 SGSEKTTAAV
+720 
-730 TEKTTT
+730 
-736 AATEKVATATEKT
+736 ATEKT

>member
-1 MNDFTIKNMAVIVP
+1 MENGRSAKGAPMNDFTIKNMAVIVP

-44 SYMGAKSTEQKA
+44 SYMGAKSIEQKA

-129 MLIERPNDLILGSRA
+129 TLIERPNDLILGSRA

-162 VFALASGVKIRDT
+162 VFSLASGVKIRDT

-209 HKKIGMKEVT
+209 HKKIEMKEVT

-264 FVFKAIFGNFALEAK
+264 FVFKAIFGNFAFAAE

-343 PLGIAKFIAEVTLF
+343 PLGVAKLIAEVTLF

-400 KVGSNDDRNGVNSGN
+400 KVGSNDDSNGVNSGN
-415 GINGVNCINSGNATN
+415 AINGVNCINSGNATN
-430 GSDGVNSG
+430 GSDGVN
-438 NGITGGD
+438 GD
-445 GVNSGNGITGGD
+445 NGITGGD
-457 NGNKDKRPKNK
+457 NGNKDKRTKNK

-479 IDVALAGVAL
+479 IDVALAGAAL

-498 LPSVGVANVSQTDA
+498 IPSVGVANVSQTDA

-519 AFDFE
+519 AFDFD

-531 TKTTDLYA
+531 AKTSDLYA
-539 SSENT
+539 SSEDT

-555 TEDSMKSAKA
+555 TENSMKSAKA

-575 RASSNGRRKRGR
+575 SASSNGSRKRGR
-587 HSDSET
+587 HSDSEA

-600 SKGAIEEAADDNMK
+600 SKRAIEEAAADDNMK

-624 TSETMEDNSGKT
+624 TSETVADNSGKT

-675 TQQKTAAATEKNQ
+675 TQQKKAAATEKTQ
-688 QNTTVVTEK
+688 QNTTVATEK
-697 TQEVTTVAEQTE
+697 TQEV
-709 STGKTRKTKSN
+709 
-720 SGSEKTTAAV
+720 
-730 TEKTTT
+730 TT

-770 CYKSEDISVTLT
+770 CYKSENISVTLT

-1002 IQ
+1002 IK

>member
-201 MNMLLDAA
+201 MNMLFDAA

-264 FVFKAIFGNFALEAK
+264 FVFKAIFGNFALAAE

-343 PLGIAKFIAEVTLF
+343 PLGIAKLIAEVTLF

-376 ISNNNLDVYERNM
+376 ISNNNLYVNERNM

-400 KVGSNDDRNGVNSGN
+400 KVGSNDDSNGVNSGN

-430 GSDGVNSG
+430 GSDGVN
-438 NGITGGD
+438 N
-445 GVNSGNGITGGD
+445 GNGITGGD

-479 IDVALAGVAL
+479 IDVALAGAAL

-519 AFDFE
+519 AFDFDGE
-524 GESLTDD
+524 GLTDD
-531 TKTTDLYA
+531 TETTDLYA
-539 SSENT
+539 SSEDT

-565 DGEGRPSEKG
+565 DGEGRPPEKG
-575 RASSNGRRKRGR
+575 SASSNGSRKRGR

-600 SKGAIEEAADDNMK
+600 SKEAIEEAAADDNMK

-624 TSETMEDNSGKT
+624 TSEIVADNSGKTNAVADNSGKT

-670 AVTEK
+670 EVTEKTRQKTTAATEK
-675 TQQKTAAATEKNQ
+675 TQQKTTAATEKTQQKTTAATEKNQ
-688 QNTTVVTEK
+688 QNTTVATEK
-697 TQEVTTVAEQTE
+697 TQEVTTA
-709 STGKTRKTKSN
+709 
-720 SGSEKTTAAV
+720 
-730 TEKTTT
+730 
-736 AATEKVATATEKT
+736 ATEKT

>member
-1 MNDFTIKNMAVIVP
+1 MENGRSAKGAPMNDFTIKNMAVIVP

-201 MNMLLDAA
+201 MNMLFDAA

-264 FVFKAIFGNFALEAK
+264 FVFKAIFGNFALAAE

-343 PLGIAKFIAEVTLF
+343 PLGIAKLIAEVTLF

-376 ISNNNLDVYERNM
+376 ISNNNLYVNERNM

-400 KVGSNDDRNGVNSGN
+400 KVGSNDDSNGVNSGN

-430 GSDGVNSG
+430 GSDGVN
-438 NGITGGD
+438 N
-445 GVNSGNGITGGD
+445 GNGITGGD

-479 IDVALAGVAL
+479 IDVALAGAAL

-519 AFDFE
+519 AFDFDGE
-524 GESLTDD
+524 GLTDD
-531 TKTTDLYA
+531 TETTDLYA
-539 SSENT
+539 SSEDT

-565 DGEGRPSEKG
+565 DGEGRPPEKG
-575 RASSNGRRKRGR
+575 SASSNGSRKRGR

-600 SKGAIEEAADDNMK
+600 SKGAIEEDAADDNMK
-614 SEEAAENSDK
+614 SEEAADNSD
-624 TSETMEDNSGKT
+624 
-636 NAVADNSGKTNV
+636 
-648 AAADN
+648 
-653 SNNTS
+653 
-658 TTATEKAQQQTT
+658 
-670 AVTEK
+670 
-675 TQQKTAAATEKNQ
+675 
-688 QNTTVVTEK
+688 
-697 TQEVTTVAEQTE
+697 
-709 STGKTRKTKSN
+709 
-720 SGSEKTTAAV
+720 
-730 TEKTTT
+730 
-736 AATEKVATATEKT
+736 KT

>member
-201 MNMLLDAA
+201 MNMLFDAA

-264 FVFKAIFGNFALEAK
+264 FVFKAIFGNFALAAE

-343 PLGIAKFIAEVTLF
+343 PLGIAKLIAEVTLF

-376 ISNNNLDVYERNM
+376 ISNNNLYVNERNM

-400 KVGSNDDRNGVNSGN
+400 KVGSNDDSNGVNSGN

-430 GSDGVNSG
+430 GSDGVN
-438 NGITGGD
+438 N
-445 GVNSGNGITGGD
+445 GNGITGGD

-479 IDVALAGVAL
+479 IDVALAGAAL

-519 AFDFE
+519 AFDFDGE
-524 GESLTDD
+524 GLTDD
-531 TKTTDLYA
+531 TETTDLYA
-539 SSENT
+539 SSEDT

-565 DGEGRPSEKG
+565 DGEGRPPEKG
-575 RASSNGRRKRGR
+575 SASSNGSRKRGR

-600 SKGAIEEAADDNMK
+600 SKGAIEEDAADDNMK
-614 SEEAAENSDK
+614 SEEAADNSDK
-624 TSETMEDNSGKT
+624 TSETVADNSGKTNAVTDKSGKT
-636 NAVADNSGKTNV
+636 NAVADNGSKTNV

-653 SNNTS
+653 SDNTS

-675 TQQKTAAATEKNQ
+675 TQQKKAAATEKTQQKTTAATEKNQ
-688 QNTTVVTEK
+688 QNTTVAPEK
-697 TQEVTTVAEQTE
+697 TQEVTTA
-709 STGKTRKTKSN
+709 
-720 SGSEKTTAAV
+720 
-730 TEKTTT
+730 
-736 AATEKVATATEKT
+736 ATEKT

-907 KTKFSMSGHMARENP
+907 KIKFSMSGHMARENP

>member
-15 VYCPDEKLLG
+15 VYCPDEKLLE

-65 PGYVDLT
+65 HGYVDLT

-129 MLIERPNDLILGSRA
+129 TLIERPNDLILGSRA

-264 FVFKAIFGNFALEAK
+264 FVFKAIFGNFAFAAE

-343 PLGIAKFIAEVTLF
+343 PLGVAKLIAEVTLF

-400 KVGSNDDRNGVNSGN
+400 KVGSNDDSNGVNSGN
-415 GINGVNCINSGNATN
+415 AINGVNCINSGNATN
-430 GSDGVNSG
+430 GSDGVN
-438 NGITGGD
+438 GD
-445 GVNSGNGITGGD
+445 NGITGGD
-457 NGNKDKRPKNK
+457 NGNKDKRTKNK

-479 IDVALAGVAL
+479 IDVALAGAAL

-498 LPSVGVANVSQTDA
+498 IPSVGVANVSQTDA

-519 AFDFE
+519 AFDFD

-531 TKTTDLYA
+531 AKTSDLYA
-539 SSENT
+539 SSEDT

-555 TEDSMKSAKA
+555 TENSMKSAKA

-575 RASSNGRRKRGR
+575 SASSNGSRKRGR
-587 HSDSET
+587 HSDSEA

-600 SKGAIEEAADDNMK
+600 SKGAIEEAAADDNMK

-624 TSETMEDNSGKT
+624 TSETVADNSGKT

-675 TQQKTAAATEKNQ
+675 TQQKKAAATEKTQQKTTAATEKTQQKTTAATEKNQ
-688 QNTTVVTEK
+688 QNTTVATEK
-697 TQEVTTVAEQTE
+697 TQEVTTA
-709 STGKTRKTKSN
+709 
-720 SGSEKTTAAV
+720 
-730 TEKTTT
+730 
-736 AATEKVATATEKT
+736 ATEKT

-867 YDGTMKVISADAFD
+867 YDGTMKVISADDFD

>member
-15 VYCPDEKLLG
+15 VYCPDEKLLE
-25 VIEGVHEAGFGHIF
+25 VIEGVHEAGFGYIF

-264 FVFKAIFGNFALEAK
+264 FVFKAIFGNFALEAG

-331 LILEVLSIRLGM
+331 IILEVLSIRLGM
-343 PLGIAKFIAEVTLF
+343 PLGIAKLIAEVTLF

-376 ISNNNLDVYERNM
+376 ISNNNLNVYERNM

-400 KVGSNDDRNGVNSGN
+400 KVGSNDDSNGVNSGN
-415 GINGVNCINSGNATN
+415 GINGVNRINSGNATN

-438 NGITGGD
+438 NGI
-445 GVNSGNGITGGD
+445 NGGD

-519 AFDFE
+519 AFDFDGE
-524 GESLTDD
+524 GLTDD
-531 TKTTDLYA
+531 TETTDLYA
-539 SSENT
+539 SSEDT

-565 DGEGRPSEKG
+565 DGEGGSSEKG

-600 SKGAIEEAADDNMK
+600 SKGAIEEAAADDNMK

-624 TSETMEDNSGKT
+624 TSET
-636 NAVADNSGKTNV
+636 VADNSGKTNV

-675 TQQKTAAATEKNQ
+675 TQQKKAAATEKTQ
-688 QNTTVVTEK
+688 QNTTAATEK
-697 TQEVTTVAEQTE
+697 TQEVTTAAEQTE

-976 MSLNGETVNEPADGG
+976 MSLNGETVNDPADGG

>member
-15 VYCPDEKLLG
+15 VYCPDEKLLE

-65 PGYVDLT
+65 HGYVDLT

-129 MLIERPNDLILGSRA
+129 TLIERPNDLILGSRA

-264 FVFKAIFGNFALEAK
+264 FVFKAIFGNFAFAAE

-343 PLGIAKFIAEVTLF
+343 PLGVAKLIAEVTLF

-400 KVGSNDDRNGVNSGN
+400 KVGSNDDSNGVNSGN
-415 GINGVNCINSGNATN
+415 AINGVNCINSGNATN
-430 GSDGVNSG
+430 GSDGVN
-438 NGITGGD
+438 GD
-445 GVNSGNGITGGD
+445 NGITGGD
-457 NGNKDKRPKNK
+457 NGNKDKRTKNK

-479 IDVALAGVAL
+479 IDVALAGAAL

-498 LPSVGVANVSQTDA
+498 IPSVGVANVSQTDA

-519 AFDFE
+519 AFDFD

-531 TKTTDLYA
+531 AKTSDLYA
-539 SSENT
+539 SSEDT

-555 TEDSMKSAKA
+555 TENSMKSAKA

-575 RASSNGRRKRGR
+575 SASSNGSRKRGR
-587 HSDSET
+587 HSDSEA

-600 SKGAIEEAADDNMK
+600 SKGAIEEAAADDNMK

-624 TSETMEDNSGKT
+624 TSETVADNSGKT

-675 TQQKTAAATEKNQ
+675 TQQKKAAATEKTQQKTTAATEKNQ
-688 QNTTVVTEK
+688 QNTTVATEK
-697 TQEVTTVAEQTE
+697 TQEVTTA
-709 STGKTRKTKSN
+709 
-720 SGSEKTTAAV
+720 
-730 TEKTTT
+730 
-736 AATEKVATATEKT
+736 ATEKT

-867 YDGTMKVISADAFD
+867 YDGTMKVISADDFD

>member
-201 MNMLLDAA
+201 MNMLFDAA

-264 FVFKAIFGNFALEAK
+264 FVFKAIFGNFALAAE

-343 PLGIAKFIAEVTLF
+343 PLGIAKLIAEVTLF

-376 ISNNNLDVYERNM
+376 ISNNNLYVNERNM

-400 KVGSNDDRNGVNSGN
+400 KVGSNDDSNGVNSGN

-430 GSDGVNSG
+430 GSDGVN
-438 NGITGGD
+438 N
-445 GVNSGNGITGGD
+445 GNGITGGD

-479 IDVALAGVAL
+479 IDVALAGAAL

-519 AFDFE
+519 AFDFDGE
-524 GESLTDD
+524 GLTDD
-531 TKTTDLYA
+531 TETTDLYA
-539 SSENT
+539 SSEDT

-565 DGEGRPSEKG
+565 DGEGRPPEKG
-575 RASSNGRRKRGR
+575 SASSNGSRKRGR

-600 SKGAIEEAADDNMK
+600 SKGAIEEDAADDNMK
-614 SEEAAENSDK
+614 SEEAADNSDK
-624 TSETMEDNSGKT
+624 TSETVADNSGKTNAVTDKSGKT
-636 NAVADNSGKTNV
+636 NAVADNGSKTNV

-653 SNNTS
+653 SDNTS
-658 TTATEKAQQQTT
+658 TTATEKAQQQTTATEKAQQQTT

-675 TQQKTAAATEKNQ
+675 TQQKKAAATEKTQQKTTAATEKNQ
-688 QNTTVVTEK
+688 QNTTVAPEK
-697 TQEVTTVAEQTE
+697 TQEVTTA
-709 STGKTRKTKSN
+709 
-720 SGSEKTTAAV
+720 
-730 TEKTTT
+730 
-736 AATEKVATATEKT
+736 ATEKT

-907 KTKFSMSGHMARENP
+907 KIKFSMSGHMARENP

>member
-25 VIEGVHEAGFGHIF
+25 VIGGVHEAGFGHIF

-106 IKGIVTVDADGQHL
+106 IKGIVTVDADGQHM

-162 VFALASGVKIRDT
+162 VFSLASGVKIRDT

-252 SLIAFVIDFVML
+252 SIIAFVIDFVML
-264 FVFKAIFGNFALEAK
+264 FVFKAIFGNFALAGEM
-279 TTLLM
+279 TLLM

-343 PLGIAKFIAEVTLF
+343 PLGVAKLIAEVTLF

-400 KVGSNDDRNGVNSGN
+400 KVGSNDDSNGVNSGN
-415 GINGVNCINSGNATN
+415 AINGVNCINSGNATN
-430 GSDGVNSG
+430 GSDGVN
-438 NGITGGD
+438 GD
-445 GVNSGNGITGGD
+445 NGITGGD
-457 NGNKDKRPKNK
+457 NGNKDKRTKNK

-479 IDVALAGVAL
+479 IDVALAGAAL

-498 LPSVGVANVSQTDA
+498 IPSVGVANVSQTDA

-519 AFDFE
+519 AFDFD

-531 TKTTDLYA
+531 AKTSDLYA
-539 SSENT
+539 SSEDT

-555 TEDSMKSAKA
+555 TENSMKSAKA

-575 RASSNGRRKRGR
+575 SASSNGSRKRGR
-587 HSDSET
+587 HSDSEA

-600 SKGAIEEAADDNMK
+600 SKGAIEEAAADDNMK

-624 TSETMEDNSGKT
+624 TSETVADNSGKT
-636 NAVADNSGKTNV
+636 SETVADNSGKTNV
-648 AAADN
+648 AATDN

-675 TQQKTAAATEKNQ
+675 TQQKKAAATEKTQQKKAVATEKTQQKKAAATEKTQ
-688 QNTTVVTEK
+688 QNTTVATEK
-697 TQEVTTVAEQTE
+697 TQEV
-709 STGKTRKTKSN
+709 
-720 SGSEKTTAAV
+720 
-730 TEKTTT
+730 TT

-770 CYKSEDISVTLT
+770 CYKSENISVTLT

-1002 IQ
+1002 IK

>member
-1 MNDFTIKNMAVIVP
+1 MENGRSAKGAPMNDFTIKNMAVIVP

-25 VIEGVHEAGFGHIF
+25 VIGGVHEAGFGHIF

-106 IKGIVTVDADGQHL
+106 IKGIVTVDADGQHM

-162 VFALASGVKIRDT
+162 VFSLASGVKIRDT

-252 SLIAFVIDFVML
+252 SIIAFVIDFVML
-264 FVFKAIFGNFALEAK
+264 FVFKAIFGNFALAGEM
-279 TTLLM
+279 TLLM

-343 PLGIAKFIAEVTLF
+343 PLGVAKLIAEVTLF

-400 KVGSNDDRNGVNSGN
+400 KVGSNDDSNGVNSGN
-415 GINGVNCINSGNATN
+415 AINGVNCINSGNATN
-430 GSDGVNSG
+430 GSDGVN
-438 NGITGGD
+438 GD
-445 GVNSGNGITGGD
+445 NGITGGD
-457 NGNKDKRPKNK
+457 NGNKDKRTKNK

-479 IDVALAGVAL
+479 IDVALAGAAL

-498 LPSVGVANVSQTDA
+498 IPSVGVANVSQTDA

-519 AFDFE
+519 AFDFD

-531 TKTTDLYA
+531 AKTSDLYA
-539 SSENT
+539 SSEDT

-555 TEDSMKSAKA
+555 TENSMKSAKA

-575 RASSNGRRKRGR
+575 SASSNGSRKRGR
-587 HSDSET
+587 HSDSEA

-600 SKGAIEEAADDNMK
+600 SKGAIEEAAADDNMK

-624 TSETMEDNSGKT
+624 TSET
-636 NAVADNSGKTNV
+636 VADNSGKTNV
-648 AAADN
+648 AATDN

-675 TQQKTAAATEKNQ
+675 TQQKKAAATEKTQQKKAVATEKTQQKKAAATEKTQ
-688 QNTTVVTEK
+688 QNTTVATEK
-697 TQEVTTVAEQTE
+697 TQEV
-709 STGKTRKTKSN
+709 
-720 SGSEKTTAAV
+720 
-730 TEKTTT
+730 TT

-770 CYKSEDISVTLT
+770 CYKSENISVTLT

-1002 IQ
+1002 IK

>member
-1 MNDFTIKNMAVIVP
+1 
-15 VYCPDEKLLG
+15 
-25 VIEGVHEAGFGHIF
+25 
-39 VVDDG
+39 
-44 SYMGAKSTEQKA
+44 MGAKSTEQKA

-201 MNMLLDAA
+201 MNMLFDAA

-264 FVFKAIFGNFALEAK
+264 FVFKAIFGNFALAAE

-343 PLGIAKFIAEVTLF
+343 PLGIAKLIAEVTLF

-376 ISNNNLDVYERNM
+376 ISNNNLYVNERNM

-400 KVGSNDDRNGVNSGN
+400 KVGSNDDSNGVNSGN

-430 GSDGVNSG
+430 GSDGVN
-438 NGITGGD
+438 N
-445 GVNSGNGITGGD
+445 GNGITGGD

-479 IDVALAGVAL
+479 IDVALAGAAL

-519 AFDFE
+519 AFDFD
-524 GESLTDD
+524 GENLTDD
-531 TKTTDLYA
+531 VKTSDLYA
-539 SSENT
+539 SSEDT
-544 SENEESALNED
+544 SENEESALNEN

-565 DGEGRPSEKG
+565 DREGRPSEKG
-575 RASSNGRRKRGR
+575 SASSNGSRKRGR

-600 SKGAIEEAADDNMK
+600 SKGAIEEAAADDSMK
-614 SEEAAENSDK
+614 SEEAAENSDE
-624 TSETMEDNSGKT
+624 TSETVADNSGKTNAVADNSGKTNAVADNSGKT

-675 TQQKTAAATEKNQ
+675 TQQKKAAATEKTQQKTTAATEKNQ
-688 QNTTVVTEK
+688 QNTTVATEK
-697 TQEVTTVAEQTE
+697 TQEVTTA
-709 STGKTRKTKSN
+709 
-720 SGSEKTTAAV
+720 
-730 TEKTTT
+730 
-736 AATEKVATATEKT
+736 ATEKT